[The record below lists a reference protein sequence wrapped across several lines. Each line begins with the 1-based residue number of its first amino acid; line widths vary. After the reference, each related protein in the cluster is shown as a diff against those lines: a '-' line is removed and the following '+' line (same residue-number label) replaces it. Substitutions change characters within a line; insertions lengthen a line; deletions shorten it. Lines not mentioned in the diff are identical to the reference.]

1 MNWIVFQGLW
11 LVPVE
16 EPRILKA
23 KSTFKSSSFS
33 TKWNNV
39 DLLSIIPVVVKQP
52 PSIQANCIW
61 YSVAMCQCGPIVDL
75 ATFPSC
81 VAHNQ
86 ALQSLKPVSNCD
98 NTWPITSI
106 LTYMKLSMSSV
117 VFFFAVC
124 FDCCSSCHA
133 HPQDVHSCV
142 ACAASK
148 WGSAKLC
155 HSPCFYLN
163 SSFPL
168 DLTIFRFS
176 SCVAFCRIT
185 CKSAQCFVS
194 VCWARWHKNANSIH
208 FLTFPTPSTW
218 SDC

>member
-1 MNWIVFQGLW
+1 
-11 LVPVE
+11 
-16 EPRILKA
+16 
-23 KSTFKSSSFS
+23 
-33 TKWNNV
+33 
-39 DLLSIIPVVVKQP
+39 
-52 PSIQANCIW
+52 
-61 YSVAMCQCGPIVDL
+61 MCQCGPIVGL

-81 VAHNQ
+81 IAHNQ
-86 ALQSLKPVSNCD
+86 ALQSLKPAANCD
-98 NTWPITSI
+98 NTGPITSI
-106 LTYMKLSMSSV
+106 LTYMKLSMKTWCLPL
-117 VFFFAVC
+117 VFL
-124 FDCCSSCHA
+124 CCMFWQQSSCHA

-142 ACAASK
+142 ACTASK

-168 DLTIFRFS
+168 DREIFRFS
-176 SCVAFCRIT
+176 SCVAFRRIT
-185 CKSAQCFVS
+185 RKNAQCFVS